1 LVVCQAFAYVMATS
15 QNVAHLVQKLKGMKL
30 MLMAIIN
37 ESEEWVVKYEA
48 LAKEKDGEFRA
59 TSLQRQ
65 WEDIHVKLTHL

>member
-1 LVVCQAFAYVMATS
+1 MATS
-15 QNVAHLVQKLKGMKL
+15 QNVTHLVQKLEGMKL
-30 MLMAIIN
+30 TLMVVIK

-59 TSLQRQ
+59 TTLQRQ